1 MLGEDSG
8 PPWAASDHG
17 FPGRARWTCWV
28 GQGPQNTLPSH
39 LCLGSDRDGW
49 VPPSVVL
56 AAGPE
61 GTQTQETQEHQRMGR
76 GFPELRPSARSEVGG
91 LYTSAPHGVPLPCN
105 QQRSFCGAQGALVPP
120 RGQVSEQRTQNP
132 GISGGG
138 GVLAS
143 VGDELPVRSRAQSLL
158 PGPQVRSRGPDG
170 SGRSLTGEGMWPDE
184 GGPGGHRWS
193 GSTWGCE
200 HEWALPGRIMPLR
213 GRQSPLQRKGKRAWP
228 GPSSPPGR
236 PLPRGRG
243 RRRALGTPGKS
254 FLPLLRFPGGPD
266 PWLKTHLFLRVL
278 RLFPPPIV
286 CGAGVM

>member
-1 MLGEDSG
+1 M
-8 PPWAASDHG
+8 
-17 FPGRARWTCWV
+17 
-28 GQGPQNTLPSH
+28 
-39 LCLGSDRDGW
+39 
-49 VPPSVVL
+49 
-56 AAGPE
+56 
-61 GTQTQETQEHQRMGR
+61 
-76 GFPELRPSARSEVGG
+76 
-91 LYTSAPHGVPLPCN
+91 PLPCN
-105 QQRSFCGAQGALVPP
+105 QQRSFCGAQRALVPP

-170 SGRSLTGEGMWPDE
+170 SGRSLTGEGTWPDE

-200 HEWALPGRIMPLR
+200 HEWALPGRIMPPR

-228 GPSSPPGR
+228 GPSSPPGL
-236 PLPRGRG
+236 PLPTRPRAGG

-254 FLPLLRFPGGPD
+254 FLPLLRFPGWPD